1 MRLEGGASGLHAD
14 AFVHLEVVLEDEA
27 GVDLTSFHFAYDPE
41 KIIRKMRKMHSRRP
55 DIILFGAVH
64 RLHYAFFITF

>member
-27 GVDLTSFHFAYDPE
+27 GEDLTSFHFAYDPE
-41 KIIRKMRKMHSRRP
+41 KKMK
-55 DIILFGAVH
+55 ILEKKI
-64 RLHYAFFITF
+64 LKK